1 MQDKLKEAGGGFHL
15 KIIWTEQIREYA
27 VIDEES
33 GNYVWERLGC
43 LNYIPNFFGTS
54 VPEVTDIKENGDGTI
69 TLTVDALCDM
79 VICNEAVIT
88 HELTVRFAED
98 GSFQYIGN
106 LVLDNGIQE
115 IPKYQY
121 RVGSG

>member
-1 MQDKLKEAGGGFHL
+1 M
-15 KIIWTEQIREYA
+15 
-27 VIDEES
+27 
-33 GNYVWERLGC
+33 
-43 LNYIPNFFGTS
+43 
-54 VPEVTDIKENGDGTI
+54 
-69 TLTVDALCDM
+69 TVDALCDM
-79 VICNEAVIT
+79 VICNEAVIS

>member
-1 MQDKLKEAGGGFHL
+1 MLF
-15 KIIWTEQIREYA
+15 R
-27 VIDEES
+27 S
-33 GNYVWERLGC
+33 
-43 LNYIPNFFGTS
+43 
-54 VPEVTDIKENGDGTI
+54 

-121 RVGSG
+121 RVGSR